1 MKVNLFKSVKNTAPN
16 LTRDVTF
23 FLDRIRDGNS
33 KKIVEELRTTEDEE
47 KKKILKLQ
55 LPAVAFNGTFT
66 KRSKNDL
73 KEPSGLMILDFD
85 DFDTFKDAVDF
96 KTKLKEDKHIF
107 SAWMSPNYGVKALY
121 RIMDVKDDEHFKAV
135 YGEVEKR
142 YDNLDPSGKDIS
154 RLCFESYDPEIYV
167 NLDAEVFS
175 PEIVLKKKIDDIGIV
190 TNIPIIDSDIIVNRL
205 IKWFERE
212 IFDPNNRNTS
222 IYILASAFNKFG
234 VDKQRAYE
242 YAYRYAK
249 SSAPEKEIKSA
260 VDSAYKNTAEWN
272 TKSFEDRKAKKKLKN
287 MVASGKSDKAII
299 ETFKE
304 ISAESIEQEI
314 KSVRN
319 SIDTEKFWDYDYK
332 GDIKINP
339 FSLKIFLESEGF
351 SKHYPNGDSGGFVF
365 IKQDDNFIDITSEF
379 QIKDFVLQDLQK
391 KFEIDV
397 FNVVAEKTKL
407 FTYQYLSILD
417 TSNVDIVKDGKDFAM
432 LYYQN
437 VALKVTKDNI
447 EEIAYQD
454 LDGYV
459 WRNNIIKR
467 DYKDVDHH
475 NSQFRSFVWYISGQ
489 DKERYNTFKSLIGYL
504 LHSYKTS
511 ADNRAIVLNDEKIS
525 DNPNGGSGKGILTNA
540 IGKMKNVSVL
550 DGKTFDPNSSFPYQ
564 SVETDTQVLALDD
577 VRKQFNFELLFS
589 IITEGITLEY
599 KGQDAIKIPIE
610 DSPKVLIS
618 TNYTISSK
626 GGSFE
631 RRLFEVELS
640 SYFNANYTPID
651 EFGNMFFDEWDEN
664 EWNNFDKYMINC
676 LQYYLEN
683 GLVKYDHV
691 NLLLRKLINDTSQE
705 FVDFMNSVN
714 LSDKMRIDYNEYN
727 NKFKSEYPDFE
738 QARWFSQKLF
748 NKWLASYLEYKGF
761 SHESKVFNGQR
772 YYVLKAETAED
783 KAMKFDNAEDD
794 DDLPF

>member
-1 MKVNLFKSVKNTAPN
+1 MKVNLFKTVKNTYPSY
-16 LTRDVTF
+16 TRDVTF
-23 FLDRIRDGNS
+23 FLDRIRNGSS
-33 KKIVEELRTTEDEE
+33 KKLIEELRTTEDED
-47 KKKILKLQ
+47 KRKLIKLQ
-55 LPAVAFNGTFT
+55 LPAVTFNGTFT
-66 KRSKNDL
+66 KRSKEDL
-73 KEPSGLMILDFD
+73 KESSGLMILDFD
-85 DFDTFKDAVDF
+85 DFSSFNDAVDF
-96 KTKLKEDKHIF
+96 KSKLTKDNHIF
-107 SAWMSPNYGVKALY
+107 SAWLSPNYGVKALY
-121 RIMDVKDDEHFKAV
+121 RIMKVNDDDHFKAI
-135 YGEVEKR
+135 YGEVEKK
-142 YDNLDPSGKDIS
+142 YENLDPSGKDIS

-175 PEIVLKKKIDDIGIV
+175 PKIVLEKKIDDIGIV
-190 TNIPIIDSDIIVNRL
+190 TNIPITDSDTIVNRL
-205 IKWFERE
+205 IKWFERD
-212 IFDPNNRNTS
+212 IFDLNNRNTS

-272 TKSFEDRKAKKKLKN
+272 TKSFEDRKGKKILKN

-299 ETFKE
+299 EAFKD
-304 ISAESIEQEI
+304 ISPDSIEQEI
-314 KSVRN
+314 KAVRS
-319 SIDTEKFWDYDYK
+319 SIDSEKFWDYDYK

-365 IKQDDNFIDITSEF
+365 IKQDDNFIDITTEF
-379 QIKDFVLQDLQK
+379 QIKDFVLQDLQR

-417 TSNVDIVKDGKDFAM
+417 TSNINIVKDGKDYAM
-432 LYYQN
+432 LYYKN
-437 VALKVTKDNI
+437 IALKVTKDNI
-447 EEIAYQD
+447 EEIKYQD

-475 NSQFRSFVWYISGQ
+475 NSQFRSFVWLISGQ
-489 DKERYNTFKSLIGYL
+489 DEERYNTFKSLIGYL
-504 LHSYKTS
+504 LHSHKTS

-540 IGKMKNVSVL
+540 IGKMKNISVL

-577 VRKQFNFELLFS
+577 VRKRFDFELLFS

-651 EFGNMFFDEWDEN
+651 EFGNMFFDEWDED

-691 NLLLRKLINDTSQE
+691 NLTLRKLINDTSQE

-714 LSDKMRIDYNEYN
+714 LSDKMRIDYNEYS

-738 QARWFSQKLF
+738 QARWFTQKLF
-748 NKWLASYLEYKGF
+748 NRWLGSYFEFKGF

-772 YYVLKAETAED
+772 YYVLKAETAEA
-783 KAMKFDNAEDD
+783 KAMKFDNEEDD